1 MEDHDVMSVEPQ
13 TVQAGQDVVVTFTA
27 QVVPVCRGIMSTLY
41 GTLTRE
47 VTEADVLAIYNTFY
61 AGERF
66 VQVFPSNAP
75 IGSMHVRGTNG
86 VKLVISVDQRT
97 NRLRVVSYIDNLVKG
112 QAGSALQNMN
122 LLFGLEETAGLDRP
136 GIYP

>member
-1 MEDHDVMSVEPQ
+1 
-13 TVQAGQDVVVTFTA
+13 
-27 QVVPVCRGIMSTLY
+27 MSTLY
-41 GTLTRE
+41 GSLSRD
-47 VTEADVLAIYNTFY
+47 VTEDDVLDIYRSFY
-61 AGERF
+61 DGEAF
-66 VQVFPSNAP
+66 VQVFPSTAP

-86 VKLVISVDQRT
+86 VKLVISVDERT
-97 NRLRVVSYIDNLVKG
+97 RRLRVVSYIDNLVKG